1 MFRDVDDFYRWK
13 KTETLRE
20 RLAVWG
26 LILSGSA
33 VLTASATL
41 VGFRTDLE
49 KIVRGSAAIV
59 GGVLCAVAGTKS
71 YRLVDQADDRAM
83 QSKARIDLL
92 AWKHATL
99 VQLAKSSNPE
109 QVLEPVSEE
118 VELYD
123 WNDAP
128 DDAVGFVIA
137 GNSGAGKSSTA
148 TYLAGL
154 LTQQFPAQVFV
165 LDPHHNTVWKQNGLI
180 SIGKI
185 PEIEAALHVLIDELD
200 KRCERQGLGIPLGEP
215 VIVIADEVGACKKRF
230 SDPKFLTDALER
242 LGSEGR
248 KFDLTLIAI
257 NQSSNALDL
266 GISAQLRNN
275 YLCIALN
282 ASARALAYK
291 WHKDDPRKKW
301 IKNQAYSCVVFGS
314 VPETLAPH
322 PTHGGYTK
330 YRKKGNAPQGLLPVR
345 QLPLTLIN
353 QGKVSDQIINVP
365 VWATN
370 TNTPT
375 LSAGVVFEPPTR
387 HTNTPPTRVFCPNC
401 SSRDVVSWGKTN
413 AGAKRYKCKGC
424 GKTFA

>member
-49 KIVRGSAAIV
+49 RIVRGSAAIV
-59 GGVLCAVAGTKS
+59 GGALCAVAGNKS
-71 YRLVDQADDRAM
+71 YRLVDQTDDRAM
-83 QSKARIDLL
+83 QSKARIDLM

-99 VQLAKSSNPE
+99 VQLAKSAEPE
-109 QVLEPVSEE
+109 QLLEPASEE
-118 VELYD
+118 MEFYN
-123 WNDAP
+123 WEDAP

-154 LTQQFPAQVFV
+154 LTQQSPAQVLV
-165 LDPHHNTVWKQNGLI
+165 LDPHYNAVWKQNGLT

-200 KRCERQGLGIPLGEP
+200 RRCERQGLGIPLGEP
-215 VIVIADEVGACKKRF
+215 VVVIADEVGACKKRF
-230 SDPKFLTDALER
+230 SDPDFLTDALER

-266 GISAQLRNN
+266 GISAELRNN

-282 ASARALAYK
+282 ASARSLAYK
-291 WHKDDPRKKW
+291 WHKKDPRKPW
-301 IKNQAYSCVVFGS
+301 IKKQAYCCVVFGS

-322 PTHGGYTK
+322 PTHGNYTK
-330 YRKKGNAPQGLLPVR
+330 YRKKGNPPQNLLPVR

-353 QGKVSDQIINVP
+353 QVRSEPQIIDVS
-365 VWATN
+365 VWHHTPHATTHALN
-370 TNTPT
+370 SCSDAVWSATP
-375 LSAGVVFEPPTR
+375 
-387 HTNTPPTRVFCPNC
+387 HTATQVFCPSC
-401 SSRDVVSWGKTN
+401 SSRDVKIHGSTSNGK
-413 AGAKRYKCKGC
+413 KRYKCKAC
-424 GKTFA
+424 GKTFS